1 MRRNLLLAGL
11 ALAAVIVVWF
21 VARGV
26 HGGSAATTGRP
37 RTPATA
43 VAPLGAP
50 ASTSAAGAGLGAGPA
65 GAAQPQGP
73 VPAAVPDANA
83 AGGGPGADE
92 RQDAKIARGL
102 ASNPE
107 GGVLVQSTPPASVA
121 GALRLQPGDVILTVD
136 GVRISTP
143 AEFVRLYREQGMPT
157 ELTIV
162 RDGRELHLH

>member
-1 MRRNLLLAGL
+1 MDRISRRSFLKTAALTGATVGLSSTLPRMVKGLL
-11 ALAAVIVVWF
+11 
-21 VARGV
+21 
-26 HGGSAATTGRP
+26 
-37 RTPATA
+37 
-43 VAPLGAP
+43 
-50 ASTSAAGAGLGAGPA
+50 
-65 GAAQPQGP
+65 AQPQGP

-136 GVRISTP
+136 GVRVSTP